1 MKKAAPFINYT
12 AFILVCIIGIWAAN
26 NVCLILYNSY
36 ILSLFNVIRKGQNI
50 ETTIHSI
57 KSIPIPLMR
66 FNKFDENKI
75 LVAGPTT
82 IGAKNLVLS
91 IYFDPENGEVINA
104 FLSTADTPKNPIFQ
118 K

>member
-1 MKKAAPFINYT
+1 M
-12 AFILVCIIGIWAAN
+12 IG
-26 NVCLILYNSY
+26 
-36 ILSLFNVIRKGQNI
+36 KGQNI

-66 FNKFDENKI
+66 FNKSDENKI

-82 IGAKNLVLS
+82 IGAKNLILS
-91 IYFDPENGEVINA
+91 IYFDPENEEITNA
-104 FLSTADTPKNPIFQ
+104 FLSTADTPKNPILQ